1 MMSRGLGR
9 LGVEAASGGVIGRRP
24 FFPGWRGSKSV
35 SSWQL
40 IEWVF
45 PAHELNSYCYLQLF
59 VRLCFLTWPMSQAW
73 CRKQMHFGGK
83 CCHGN
88 APR

>member
-40 IEWVF
+40 IEWVL

-59 VRLCFLTWPMSQAW
+59 VRLCCLTWPLSSGLVQETDAFW
-73 CRKQMHFGGK
+73 G
-83 CCHGN
+83 
-88 APR
+88 